1 MHECIVLL
9 DFAENYKYVVQDEV
23 QSFHWNNR
31 QCTLHPV
38 VLYFMDNSNLLQES
52 SLCILSDD
60 MDHDVSFV
68 HEVQR
73 FTAQHINETHP
84 VVDTVHYYSD
94 GCAKQYKNYKH
105 FLNLCYHKDDFQLA
119 VDQSFFATSHGKSA
133 CNGIGGTVKRLTA
146 RASLQRPISDQI
158 LTLDAM
164 FNFCTE
170 NIPSIRFF
178 KVTKEQIL
186 VVREHQEE
194 RFKEGTTVP
203 GTRSYHYYEP
213 VPHKMSVKYRTVNED
228 IEYCGEAV
236 FQDIPVR
243 EKLQPMQFIAC
254 KYDGFWW
261 IGLIQEL
268 DQELEDAQVKF
279 MHPHGPTTSVYC
291 PTRDDICWVPFSEI
305 LCSVQPPTT
314 YSGRAYIIDPKDIQK
329 INQVY
334 QQQQRESVTYTF
346 HFSHKRLQK

>member
-119 VDQSFFATSHGKSA
+119 VD
-133 CNGIGGTVKRLTA
+133 
-146 RASLQRPISDQI
+146 
-158 LTLDAM
+158 
-164 FNFCTE
+164 
-170 NIPSIRFF
+170 
-178 KVTKEQIL
+178 
-186 VVREHQEE
+186 
-194 RFKEGTTVP
+194 
-203 GTRSYHYYEP
+203 
-213 VPHKMSVKYRTVNED
+213 
-228 IEYCGEAV
+228 
-236 FQDIPVR
+236 
-243 EKLQPMQFIAC
+243 
-254 KYDGFWW
+254 
-261 IGLIQEL
+261 
-268 DQELEDAQVKF
+268 
-279 MHPHGPTTSVYC
+279 
-291 PTRDDICWVPFSEI
+291 
-305 LCSVQPPTT
+305 
-314 YSGRAYIIDPKDIQK
+314 
-329 INQVY
+329 
-334 QQQQRESVTYTF
+334 
-346 HFSHKRLQK
+346 

>member
-1 MHECIVLL
+1 MKPIQLL
-9 DFAENYKYVVQDEV
+9 
-23 QSFHWNNR
+23 
-31 QCTLHPV
+31 TL
-38 VLYFMDNSNLLQES
+38 
-52 SLCILSDD
+52 
-60 MDHDVSFV
+60 
-68 HEVQR
+68 
-73 FTAQHINETHP
+73 
-84 VVDTVHYYSD
+84 HYYSD
-94 GCAKQYKNYKH
+94 GCAKQYKNYKNV
-105 FLNLCYHKDDFQLA
+105 LNLCYHKDDFQLA
-119 VDQSFFATSHGKSA
+119 ADWSFFATSHGKSA
-133 CNGIGGTVKRLTA
+133 CDGIGGTVKRLTA
-146 RASLQRPISDQI
+146 RAGLQRPISDQI

-254 KYDGFWW
+254 KYDVFWW

-268 DQELEDAQVKF
+268 DQELEDAQVKS
-279 MHPHGPTTSVYC
+279 MHLHGPTTSVYW

-314 YSGRAYIIDPKDIQK
+314 YTGRAYIIDPKHIQK
-329 INQVY
+329 VNQVY
-334 QQQQRESVTYTF
+334 Q
-346 HFSHKRLQK
+346 